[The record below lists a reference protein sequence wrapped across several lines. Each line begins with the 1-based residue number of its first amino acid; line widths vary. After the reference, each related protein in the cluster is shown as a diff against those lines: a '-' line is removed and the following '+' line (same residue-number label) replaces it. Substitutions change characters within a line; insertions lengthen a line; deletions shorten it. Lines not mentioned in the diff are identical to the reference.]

1 MTLIRRSVTL
11 PTRQRSEPSRTV
23 CGPWLSQ
30 FTSPPVAEQAR
41 KLASSAPLT
50 GSFLHSLVVL
60 ARLSGDSRPPTTR
73 TLVMPSTSRPRRFQ
87 TPGRTK
93 RCASLV
99 PFTPAPNHRK
109 HPFRPKAAPRKKPRR
124 ANPAASV
131 APWLREPVAKSRAR
145 LPQRSI
151 VATEPKPSRST
162 VQQRPA
168 RWSRGM
174 AVNSGAPGGLS
185 CNHRNDRTGGRGR
198 LREGAGSWPGLGAAW
213 WPCAR

>member
-124 ANPAASV
+124 AKP
-131 APWLREPVAKSRAR
+131 LRPKHSNNRTNKPVALSPLIDTPRKTHGLARA
-145 LPQRSI
+145 
-151 VATEPKPSRST
+151 
-162 VQQRPA
+162 
-168 RWSRGM
+168 
-174 AVNSGAPGGLS
+174 
-185 CNHRNDRTGGRGR
+185 
-198 LREGAGSWPGLGAAW
+198 
-213 WPCAR
+213 